1 MIPAIS
7 KPPDYCVNNIYP
19 LDPRPHR
26 AFPPEMIALLREG
39 AVAATA
45 RGIPWFVG
53 GASARDMLLPHVH
66 GIEPTRATAD
76 VDIGISIE
84 SWAGHEALRAELLA
98 SGHFEQRGNATHRL
112 HYRVPATGVRTW
124 LEVVQFGRSADD
136 SGEIAWP
143 PDQAIR
149 MNVAGFEEA
158 LRTAV
163 PVRMDAD
170 LVVPVASLP
179 AQAMLKEI
187 ASQDRHGVDR
197 KDASDLLFLLAWYG
211 EAGNLERLYA
221 DDGFDLIEQHDHDPD
236 IGGAALLGRDMADIV
251 TPEVSAQILAVL
263 APDDPSPLILTHM
276 MASRMRIPGGDSAER
291 TGQLFDA
298 FRQEFLAAVQRR
310 SGA

>member
-1 MIPAIS
+1 M
-7 KPPDYCVNNIYP
+7 NNISP

-26 AFPPEMIALLREG
+26 AFPPEMVALLHE
-39 AVAATA
+39 VSAAALA

-53 GASARDMLLPHVH
+53 GASARDMLLTHVH
-66 GIEPTRATAD
+66 DIEPTRATAD

-112 HYRVPATGVRTW
+112 HYRALAAGIRTW
-124 LEVVQFGRSADD
+124 LDIVPFGRIAGD
-136 SGEIAWP
+136 SSEIAWP
-143 PDQAIR
+143 PDQVIR

-163 PVRMDAD
+163 RLRMDAD
-170 LVVPVASLP
+170 IVVPVASLP
-179 AQAMLKEI
+179 AQ
-187 ASQDRHGVDR
+187 DRHSVDR

-221 DDGFDLIEQHDHDPD
+221 EDGFDLIEQHGHDPD
-236 IGGAALLGRDMADIV
+236 IGGAALLGRDMAGIV

-263 APDDPSPLILTHM
+263 APDDPSPLIFTHM

-291 TGQLFDA
+291 TGRLFDA
-298 FRQEFLAAVQRR
+298 FRQEFLAAIKRP
-310 SGA
+310 SGS

>member
-1 MIPAIS
+1 
-7 KPPDYCVNNIYP
+7 
-19 LDPRPHR
+19 
-26 AFPPEMIALLREG
+26 MIALLREV

-45 RGIPWFVG
+45 RDIPWFVG
-53 GASARDMLLPHVH
+53 GASARDMLLTHVH
-66 GIEPTRATAD
+66 DIEPTRATAD

-98 SGHFEQRGNATHRL
+98 SGHFEQQGKATHRL

-124 LEVVQFGRSADD
+124 LDVVPFGRIADD

-158 LRTAV
+158 LRAAV
-163 PVRMDAD
+163 LVRMDAN

-179 AQAMLKEI
+179 AQAMLKVI
-187 ASQDRHGVDR
+187 AWQDRHGVDR

-221 DDGFDLIEQHDHDPD
+221 DDDFDLIEQHDHDPD
-236 IGGAALLGRDMADIV
+236 IAGAALLGRDMANIV
-251 TPEVSAQILAVL
+251 TPEVSAQILTVL

-276 MASRMRIPGGDSAER
+276 VTSRMRIPGGEDTER
-291 TGQLFDA
+291 IGQLFDA
-298 FRQEFLAAVQRR
+298 FRQEFLAAVQRP
-310 SGA
+310 SGV

>member
-1 MIPAIS
+1 M
-7 KPPDYCVNNIYP
+7 
-19 LDPRPHR
+19 
-26 AFPPEMIALLREG
+26 
-39 AVAATA
+39 
-45 RGIPWFVG
+45 
-53 GASARDMLLPHVH
+53 
-66 GIEPTRATAD
+66 
-76 VDIGISIE
+76 
-84 SWAGHEALRAELLA
+84 
-98 SGHFEQRGNATHRL
+98 THRL
-112 HYRVPATGVRTW
+112 HYRVLATGIRTW
-124 LEVVQFGRSADD
+124 LDVVPFGRIADD

-179 AQAMLKEI
+179 AQAMLKVI
-187 ASQDRHGVDR
+187 AWQDRHSVDR

-251 TPEVSAQILAVL
+251 TPEVSAQIVAVL

-276 MASRMRIPGGDSAER
+276 MANRIRIPGGDSGER

-298 FRQEFLAAVQRR
+298 FRQEFLAAIQRR
-310 SGA
+310 SGS

>member
-1 MIPAIS
+1 
-7 KPPDYCVNNIYP
+7 
-19 LDPRPHR
+19 
-26 AFPPEMIALLREG
+26 MIALLREV

-45 RGIPWFVG
+45 RSIPWFVG
-53 GASARDMLLPHVH
+53 GASARDMLLTHVH
-66 GIEPTRATAD
+66 DIEPTRATAD

-98 SGHFEQRGNATHRL
+98 SGHFEQRGKATHRL
-112 HYRVPATGVRTW
+112 HYRVPATGIRTW
-124 LEVVQFGRSADD
+124 LDVVPFGRIADD

-158 LRTAV
+158 LRAAV
-163 PVRMDAD
+163 PVRMDAN

-179 AQAMLKEI
+179 AQAMLKVI
-187 ASQDRHGVDR
+187 AWQDRHGVDR

-221 DDGFDLIEQHDHDPD
+221 EDDFDLIEQHDHDPD
-236 IGGAALLGRDMADIV
+236 IAGAALLGRDMANII
-251 TPEVSAQILAVL
+251 TPEVSAQILTVL

-276 MASRMRIPGGDSAER
+276 MASRMRIPGGEDTER
-291 TGQLFDA
+291 IGQLFDA
-298 FRQEFLAAVQRR
+298 FRQEFLTAVQRP
-310 SGA
+310 SGG

>member
-1 MIPAIS
+1 
-7 KPPDYCVNNIYP
+7 
-19 LDPRPHR
+19 
-26 AFPPEMIALLREG
+26 MIALLRQVAG
-39 AVAATA
+39 AAAA

-53 GASARDMLLPHVH
+53 GASARDMLLTHVYD
-66 GIEPTRATAD
+66 IEPTRATAD

-84 SWAGHEALRAELLA
+84 SWAGHEALRAELMA
-98 SGHFEQRGNATHRL
+98 SGHFEQRGNTTHRL

-124 LEVVQFGRSADD
+124 LDVVPFGRIADH

-158 LRTAV
+158 LGAAV

-179 AQAMLKEI
+179 AQAMLKVI
-187 ASQDRHGVDR
+187 AWQDRHSVDR
-197 KDASDLLFLLAWYG
+197 KDAMDLLFLLAWYD

-221 DDGFDLIEQHDHDPD
+221 DDDFDLIEHHDHDPD
-236 IGGAALLGRDMADIV
+236 IAGAALLGRDMADLV
-251 TPEVSAQILAVL
+251 TPEVSVQILAVL

-276 MASRMRIPGGDSAER
+276 MASRMRIPGGETTER
-291 TGQLFDA
+291 IGQLFDA

-310 SGA
+310 TGA